1 MNCLNIGLFFA
12 KSLLSFTLILSLVII
27 IITQFCF
34 PRIFLFMNKIL
45 NTILITGASR
55 GLGANFAKVLAND
68 GFKIIGVSRNKNEL
82 EKVITS
88 LPNQTLNH
96 DFIEMDITND
106 QDVQTKLKHLNLY
119 GLINNAGIANT
130 KLLHEET
137 NYDLSKIIDV
147 NLMGS
152 LNVSRIVIPNM
163 IKNQNGKI
171 INIAST
177 LGYRPLPFVGAYSA
191 TKAALIQVT
200 KSQSIELARYNIT
213 VNALAPGYILT
224 DINRDQLE
232 GKAGDILKKKIPL
245 KRFAS
250 VDELNPIISMLLNR
264 DNAYMTGAVIAVDG
278 GLSTG
283 L

>member
-1 MNCLNIGLFFA
+1 
-12 KSLLSFTLILSLVII
+12 
-27 IITQFCF
+27 
-34 PRIFLFMNKIL
+34 MNKIL

-55 GLGANFAKVLAND
+55 GLGANFAKVLANE

-137 NYDLSKIIDV
+137 SHDLTKIIDV

-171 INIAST
+171 INVAST
-177 LGYRPLPFVGAYSA
+177 LGYRPLAFVGAYSA

-200 KSQSIELARYNIT
+200 KS
-213 VNALAPGYILT
+213 
-224 DINRDQLE
+224 
-232 GKAGDILKKKIPL
+232 
-245 KRFAS
+245 
-250 VDELNPIISMLLNR
+250 
-264 DNAYMTGAVIAVDG
+264 
-278 GLSTG
+278 
-283 L
+283 